1 MINALNQISGLKVSR
16 PKGAFYCIAELPV
29 KDADDFAQ
37 WMLEKFS
44 DKGETIMV
52 APASGFYSTAGS
64 GKNQIRIA
72 YVLNKESL
80 VRSVELLK
88 LALEQYLN

>member
-1 MINALNQISGLKVSR
+1 MIVNKN
-16 PKGAFYCIAELPV
+16 LPCSSPAV
-29 KDADDFAQ
+29 QAGHAVAQ
-37 WMLEKFS
+37 WMLEHFN
-44 DKGETIMV
+44 DNNETVMV

-80 VRSVELLK
+80 IRSVELLK
-88 LALEQYLN
+88 LALEQYPN